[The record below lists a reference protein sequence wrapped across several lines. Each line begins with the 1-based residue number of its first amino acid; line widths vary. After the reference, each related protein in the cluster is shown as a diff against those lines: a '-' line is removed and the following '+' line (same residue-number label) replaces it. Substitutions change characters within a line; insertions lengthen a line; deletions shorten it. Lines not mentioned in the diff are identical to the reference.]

1 MSLESEDK
9 KPPYKPN
16 TKEPIEISFDTIRYC
31 KRGHGMLPK
40 DGRCPECSKGGWLT
54 SPLSYV
60 LYGLAAAVL
69 SIFYIGFD
77 KSMGKLGS
85 GSIYIFIFFPQC
97 VFSWGL
103 VMAIVEHKFRK
114 REVPSSRPRARAAYR
129 RAMDCAVC
137 GDRLNKEG
145 WCEGCSRKRTVPL
158 IQLLI
163 VLLPIFGVTSCFTL
177 FLIGSES
184 PLAALVIVIL
194 ALPPVIAAV
203 ARYRATLPQK

>member
-1 MSLESEDK
+1 MSLEPEGK
-9 KPPYKPN
+9 KPPYKPKF
-16 TKEPIEISFDTIRYC
+16 KEPVEISFDSIRYC
-31 KRGHGMLPK
+31 MRGHGMLPK

-69 SIFYIGFD
+69 SIFYLGFD
-77 KSMGKLGS
+77 RSMGKLGS

-97 VFSWGL
+97 TVVWG
-103 VMAIVEHKFRK
+103 VMMAIVEHQFRK
-114 REVPSSRPRARAAYR
+114 REVPSSRPPNRAAYR

-163 VLLPIFGVTSCFTL
+163 VLLPMFGVTSCFTL
-177 FLIGSES
+177 FLITTSA
-184 PLAALVIVIL
+184 PMAALFIVIL